1 MLTHMQVAT
10 AKRVP
15 AAERREK
22 IVVAAM
28 KCFADRG
35 FEGTT
40 TRMLARAAGVS
51 EGLIFRHF
59 PTKRSLYRAIITRR
73 IEESP
78 AGMMPAEAAERGD
91 DRAVLTSIAST
102 LVARVD
108 RDSSFMRLM
117 FFSALEG
124 APLARMFYKERVRK
138 VRSFLASYLERRM
151 NEGALRVMDPI
162 AASGAFMGMISNY
175 VQQKYLFR
183 VPVSPLPVD
192 RLVGSWVD
200 LFLGGLKR

>member
-1 MLTHMQVAT
+1 MLTYMRLSTV
-10 AKRVP
+10 
-15 AAERREK
+15 ERREQ

-59 PTKRSLYRAIITRR
+59 PTKRSLYKAIIARR
-73 IEESP
+73 IQEPPS
-78 AGMMPAEAAERGD
+78 GLMPAEAAERGD

-102 LVARVD
+102 LVARVH
-108 RDSSFMRLM
+108 RDPSFMRLM

-124 APLARMFYKERVRK
+124 APLARMFYNERVRK

-175 VQQKYLFR
+175 VQQKHLFR

-192 RLVGSWVD
+192 RLVASWVD

>member
-1 MLTHMQVAT
+1 MNAV
-10 AKRVP
+10 KRLSMP
-15 AAERREK
+15 ERREQ

-59 PTKRSLYRAIITRR
+59 PTKKSLYRAIITRR
-73 IEESP
+73 IAEGP
-78 AGMMPAEAAERGD
+78 AGLMPAEAAERGD
-91 DRAVLTSIAST
+91 DRAVLSSIAST
-102 LVARVD
+102 LVARVGKD
-108 RDSSFMRLM
+108 PSFMRLL

-124 APLARMFYKERVRK
+124 APLSRMFYQARVRR

-151 NEGALRVMDPI
+151 KEGALRVVDPV
-162 AASGAFMGMISNY
+162 AAAGAFMGMVANY
-175 VQQKYLFR
+175 VQQKHLFR
-183 VPVSPLPVD
+183 VPVSPLAVAD
-192 RLVGSWVD
+192 LVKTWVD